1 MFFYFKGDKEKCLTG
16 AVCFDKISVQVNCL
30 TGWTMLKHIE
40 MGLLNDYY
48 GGLLTDYQ
56 QKVVR
61 GYYDNDMSLNE
72 IALELSVSRQ
82 AVFDTLK
89 RAEEKLI
96 NFEAKLGLVRKIS
109 SLSSAIEQEMA
120 AADDNSK
127 KLLGKILEQ
136 IKEI

>member
-1 MFFYFKGDKEKCLTG
+1 
-16 AVCFDKISVQVNCL
+16 
-30 TGWTMLKHIE
+30 

-56 QKVVR
+56 QKVIK
-61 GYYDNDMSLNE
+61 GYYDEDKSLNE
-72 IALELSVSRQ
+72 LASELNVSRQ

-89 RAEEKLI
+89 RAEEKLL

-109 SLSSAIEQEMA
+109 NLTAEIEKVMNA
-120 AADDNSK
+120 SDAGSK
-127 KLLGKILEQ
+127 KTLGNILER

>member
-1 MFFYFKGDKEKCLTG
+1 
-16 AVCFDKISVQVNCL
+16 
-30 TGWTMLKHIE
+30 MLKHIE

-56 QKVVR
+56 QKVIK
-61 GYYDNDMSLNE
+61 GYYDEDKSLNE
-72 IALELSVSRQ
+72 LASELDVSRQ

-89 RAEEKLI
+89 RAEDKLR

-109 SLSSAIEQEMA
+109 DLSADIEKMMPDL
-120 AADDNSK
+120 DDGSQ
-127 KLLGKILEQ
+127 KLLGNILER

>member
-1 MFFYFKGDKEKCLTG
+1 
-16 AVCFDKISVQVNCL
+16 
-30 TGWTMLKHIE
+30 MLKHIE

-56 QKVVR
+56 QKVIK
-61 GYYDNDMSLNE
+61 GYYDEDKSLNE
-72 IALELSVSRQ
+72 LASELNVSRQ

-89 RAEEKLI
+89 RAEEKLL

-109 SLSSAIEQEMA
+109 NLTAEIEKVMNA
-120 AADDNSK
+120 SDAGSK
-127 KLLGKILEQ
+127 KTLGNILER

>member
-1 MFFYFKGDKEKCLTG
+1 
-16 AVCFDKISVQVNCL
+16 
-30 TGWTMLKHIE
+30 MLKHIE

-56 QKVVR
+56 QKVMK
-61 GYYDNDMSLNE
+61 GYYDEDKSLNE
-72 IALELSVSRQ
+72 LASELNVSRQ

-89 RAEEKLI
+89 RAEEKLL

-109 SLSSAIEQEMA
+109 NLTAEIEKVMNA
-120 AADDNSK
+120 SDAGSK
-127 KLLGKILEQ
+127 KTLGNILER

>member
-1 MFFYFKGDKEKCLTG
+1 
-16 AVCFDKISVQVNCL
+16 
-30 TGWTMLKHIE
+30 

-56 QKVVR
+56 QKVIK
-61 GYYDNDMSLNE
+61 GYYDEDKSLNE
-72 IALELSVSRQ
+72 LASELNVSRQ

-89 RAEEKLI
+89 RAEEKLL

-109 SLSSAIEQEMA
+109 NLTAEIEKVMNVSDA
-120 AADDNSK
+120 GSK
-127 KLLGKILEQ
+127 KTLGNILER